1 MTFKDLRARGSI
13 INPMIFIT
21 EYRISKVIEHSV
33 NMSELQ
39 TIGEARLIKELKE
52 LVMVRSWGHT
62 VLINTN
68 QKRKR

>member
-21 EYRISKVIEHSV
+21 EYRISKVIKHSV

-39 TIGEARLIKELKE
+39 TIDEARLIKELKE
-52 LVMVRSWGHT
+52 L
-62 VLINTN
+62 
-68 QKRKR
+68 

>member
-52 LVMVRSWGHT
+52 L
-62 VLINTN
+62 
-68 QKRKR
+68 